1 MIAQTANLLRLVPHM
16 RLKAAFLLCLATS
29 AFVAVPAHAQ
39 EQEWNTRW
47 SPPNVEASARKF
59 CKIPAAY
66 LSISM
71 DHDGRAWV
79 QQSPSVTA
87 EQTSCVA
94 GLLKRYNIALR
105 DSR

>member
-1 MIAQTANLLRLVPHM
+1 M
-16 RLKAAFLLCLATS
+16 RLNAAFLLCLTTS
-29 AFVAVPAHAQ
+29 ALTAAPAYAQ

-47 SPPNVEASARKF
+47 SPLNVEASARKF
-59 CKIPAAY
+59 CKIPPAY

-79 QQSPSVTA
+79 QQSPSVTT
-87 EQTSCVA
+87 EQSSCVA